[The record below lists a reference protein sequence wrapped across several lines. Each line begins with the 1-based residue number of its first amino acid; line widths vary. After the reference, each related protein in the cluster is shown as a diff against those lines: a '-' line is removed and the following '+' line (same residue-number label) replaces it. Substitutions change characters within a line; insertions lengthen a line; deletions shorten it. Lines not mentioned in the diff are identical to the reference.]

1 MQNKSEM
8 ARLRERIECEMEA
21 MQRGLTGLAIGT
33 ARHRF
38 IHARLRRVDDYYE
51 QLATVVGEE
60 AADETLC
67 QVYNTVMERKDGGE

>member
-1 MQNKSEM
+1 MYNKSEV

-21 MQRGLTGLAIGT
+21 MRLGLTGLALGT

-38 IHARLRRVDDYYE
+38 IHARLRRVDDYYG
-51 QLATVVGEE
+51 QLATAVGEE

-67 QVYNTVMERKDGGE
+67 QVYNAVMERKDGGK